1 MTPRYGIDTS
11 VLVRL
16 VTGDPQ
22 PDFDWCVS
30 YLSDLV
36 TRKGAEVFVSNQV
49 LGECYIALQHHY
61 GISKADARA
70 GLAQVLGSGLVAP
83 LHGRGVLLA
92 LAAAGS
98 GCDLLDRL
106 IADDYN
112 HAGLVTLTLDKRMAA
127 LPNCQ
132 SL

>member
-22 PDFDWCVS
+22 PDFDHCVN
-30 YLSDLV
+30 YLSELV
-36 TRKGAEVFVSNQV
+36 TRKGAEIFVSNQV

-92 LAAAGS
+92 LAAGS
-98 GCDLLDRL
+98 GCGLLDRL
-106 IADDYN
+106 IAEDY
-112 HAGLVTLTLDKRMAA
+112 HRAGLVTLTLDKRMGA

>member
-22 PDFDWCVS
+22 PDFDHCVN
-30 YLSDLV
+30 YLSELV
-36 TRKGAEVFVSNQV
+36 TRKGAEIFVSNQV

-70 GLAQVLGSGLVAP
+70 GLAQVLGSGLVSA
-83 LHGRGVLLA
+83 LHGREVLKV
-92 LAAAGS
+92 LAASS
-98 GCDLLDRL
+98 GCGLLDRL
-106 IADDYN
+106 IAEDYDQ
-112 HAGLVTLTLDKRMAA
+112 AGVVTLTLDKRMAT
-127 LPNCQ
+127 LPTCH
-132 SL
+132 LL